1 MAKQKKDPVNTEE
14 TENPLETPETPTEEP
29 GEADV
34 WKDAAL
40 RAQADLVNFR
50 NRTQREREQLWGE
63 ARADTAAQFLPVV
76 DNLERALE
84 APCSDETYKQGVE
97 MTLRQFTEILGKLG
111 VTEIEAFEKP
121 FDPQLMDAVMHE
133 EAEGVAEST
142 VTQVF
147 QKGYRMGD
155 RVLRH
160 AVVKVAN

>member
-1 MAKQKKDPVNTEE
+1 MSKKDPPAVEE
-14 TENPLETPETPTEEP
+14 TGVSETPQEQAPSADTE
-29 GEADV
+29 V

-63 ARADTAAQFLPVV
+63 VRADTITQFLPVI
-76 DNLERALE
+76 DNLDRALE

-97 MTLRQFTEILGKLG
+97 MTLRQFTEILAKLG
-111 VTEIEAFEKP
+111 VAEIEALDKQ
-121 FDPQLMDAVMHE
+121 FDPQMMDAVMHE
-133 EAEGVAEST
+133 ETEGVAEST

-147 QKGYRMGD
+147 QKGYRIAD

>member
-1 MAKQKKDPVNTEE
+1 MSKKDPPAVEE
-14 TENPLETPETPTEEP
+14 TESPETPQEQAP
-29 GEADV
+29 SADAEA
-34 WKDAAL
+34 WKDTAL

-63 ARADTAAQFLPVV
+63 ARADTITQFLPVI

-97 MTLRQFTEILGKLG
+97 LTQRQFVEILAKLG
-111 VTEIEAFEKP
+111 VAEIEALDKP
-121 FDPQLMDAVMHE
+121 FDPQMMDAVMHE

-147 QKGYRMGD
+147 QKGYRIAD

>member
-1 MAKQKKDPVNTEE
+1 MAKKNPPAAEE
-14 TENPLETPETPTEEP
+14 TEVPETPQEQALS
-29 GEADV
+29 ADAEV
-34 WKDAAL
+34 WKDTAL

-50 NRTQREREQLWGE
+50 NRTQREREQLWSE
-63 ARADTAAQFLPVV
+63 ARADTVTQFLPVI

-97 MTLRQFTEILGKLG
+97 LTLRQFTEILAKLG
-111 VTEIEAFEKP
+111 AAEIEALDKP

-133 EAEGVAEST
+133 EAEGVAESI

-147 QKGYRMGD
+147 QKGYRIAD